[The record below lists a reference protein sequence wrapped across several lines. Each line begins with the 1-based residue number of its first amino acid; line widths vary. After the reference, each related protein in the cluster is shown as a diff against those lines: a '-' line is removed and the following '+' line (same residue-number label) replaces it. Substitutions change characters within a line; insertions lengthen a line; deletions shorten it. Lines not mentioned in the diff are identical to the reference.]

1 MTHEAA
7 IETIKGLPHNFE
19 LNELVERLILL
30 EELEKRRKQGEQGE
44 TVSFEDMKRE
54 ISSWRK

>member
-1 MTHEAA
+1 MTQEAA
-7 IETIKGLPHNFE
+7 IETIKALPLNFE

-30 EELEKRRKQGEQGE
+30 EEIENRRKQGANGE

-54 ISSWRK
+54 VRSWQE